1 MQTEL
6 TGPIELSIVIPC
18 LNEGETLEHCI
29 RKAQAALVAGN
40 IRGEIVVADNG
51 SSDDSVQIAE
61 RLGARVVHVAE
72 KGYGNALMGGINS
85 ARGKFL
91 LMGDA
96 DGSYDFGEAP
106 RFVAKL
112 REGHDLVQGC
122 RLPVG
127 GGTVARGAMPISH
140 RLIGNPAF
148 SFMARNMFKAP
159 IHDIYCGLRAF
170 TRELYQQLELRCVG
184 MEFATEMIIKA
195 SLHGAKMVEIPI
207 TLHKDG
213 RITNKPHLKTIRD
226 GWRTLRFFL
235 LCSPRWLFFIPGMAL
250 MAVGFVGY
258 GLALPGVRIG
268 PAQFDAHT
276 LLFASLGLLLGYQ
289 STWFAIIA
297 KMFAMTEGLLPNDP
311 RIKKFLQ
318 VTTLERGLVLGLMGM
333 IAGALLMGDAVLQWR
348 AVGFGHLDY
357 SYTMRW
363 VIPGVTLCALG
374 FQTILSCF
382 IVSLLSLARK

>member
-1 MQTEL
+1 MQKEP

-18 LNEGETLEHCI
+18 LNEAETLEHCI
-29 RKAQAALVAGN
+29 LKAQAALRDGN
-40 IRGEIVVADNG
+40 ITGEIIIADNG
-51 SSDDSVQIAE
+51 SRDDSVQIAE
-61 RLGARVVHVAE
+61 RLGARVVHVSE
-72 KGYGNALMGGINS
+72 KGYGNALMGGLNS

-91 LMGDA
+91 MMGDA

-112 REGHDLVQGC
+112 HEGHDLVQGC
-122 RLPVG
+122 RLRSG
-127 GGTVARGAMPISH
+127 GGTIAAGAMPITH

-148 SFMARNMFKAP
+148 SFLARNMFKAR

-170 TRELYQQLELRCVG
+170 TREFYQQLELRCVG

-195 SLHGAKMVEIPI
+195 SLQGASIAEIPI
-207 TLHKDG
+207 TLHKDR

-235 LCSPRWLFFIPGMAL
+235 LCSPRWLFFVPGMAL
-250 MAVGFVGY
+250 MLLGFVGY
-258 GLALPGVRIG
+258 GLALPAVKIG
-268 PAQFDAHT
+268 PATFDAHT
-276 LLFASLGLLLGYQ
+276 LLFASLGLMLGYQ

-297 KMFAMTEGLLPNDP
+297 KTFAITEGLLPSDP
-311 RIKKFLQ
+311 RITRFLQ
-318 VTTLERGLVLGLMGM
+318 ITTLERGLVLGVMGM
-333 IAGALLMGDAVLQWR
+333 IAGVVLMGDAVLQWR

-374 FQTILSCF
+374 FQTILSSF
-382 IVSLLSLARK
+382 IVSLLGLARK

>member
-1 MQTEL
+1 MQNEPA
-6 TGPIELSIVIPC
+6 GPIELSIVIPC

-29 RKAQAALVAGN
+29 AKAHAALRDAN
-40 IRGEIVVADNG
+40 ISGEIVIADNG
-51 SSDDSVQIAE
+51 SRDDSVQIAQ
-61 RLGARVVHVAE
+61 RLGARVVHVTE
-72 KGYGNALMGGINS
+72 KGYGNALMGGLNA
-85 ARGKFL
+85 ARGKYL

-96 DGSYDFGEAP
+96 DGSYDFSEAP
-106 RFVAKL
+106 RFLAKL
-112 REGHDLVQGC
+112 REGFDLVQGC
-122 RLPVG
+122 RLPSG
-127 GGTVARGAMPISH
+127 AGTIAPGAMPITH

-148 SFMARNMFKAP
+148 SFLARNMFSSP
-159 IHDIYCGLRAF
+159 IHDIYCGLRGF
-170 TRELYQQLELRCVG
+170 TRELYASLEMRCVG

-195 SLHGAKMVEIPI
+195 SLHGAKIAEIPI
-207 TLHKDG
+207 TLHKDK

-250 MAVGFVGY
+250 IFFGLLGY
-258 GLALPGVRIG
+258 GLALPGVKIG

-297 KMFAMTEGLLPNDP
+297 KTFATTAGLLPVDR
-311 RIKKFLQ
+311 RITKFLQ
-318 VTTLERGLVLGLMGM
+318 ITTIERGLLLGIMAM
-333 IAGALLMGDAVLQWR
+333 IAGVVLMGDAVLQWK
-348 AVGFGHLDY
+348 AAGFGQLNY
-357 SYTMRW
+357 SHTMRW

-382 IVSLLSLARK
+382 IVSLLGLARK

>member
-1 MQTEL
+1 MQTEP

-29 RKAQAALVAGN
+29 RKAQSALLAGN
-40 IRGEIVVADNG
+40 IKGEIIIADNG
-51 SSDDSVQIAE
+51 SRDDSIAIAE
-61 RLGARVVHVAE
+61 RLGARVVHVSE
-72 KGYGNALMGGINS
+72 KGYGNALMGGLNS
-85 ARGKFL
+85 ARGKYL

-96 DGSYDFGEAP
+96 DGSYDFEEAP

-112 REGHDLVQGC
+112 REGYDLVQGC
-122 RLPVG
+122 RLPSG
-127 GGTVARGAMPISH
+127 GGTIAEGAMPITH

-148 SFMARNMFKAP
+148 SFLARNMFKAR

-170 TRELYQQLELRCVG
+170 TCEFYQQLELRCVG

-195 SLHGAKMVEIPI
+195 SLQGANIAEIPI
-207 TLHKDG
+207 TLHKD
-213 RITNKPHLKTIRD
+213 RRVTNKPHLKTIRD

-250 MAVGFVGY
+250 MFLGFVGY
-258 GLALPGVRIG
+258 GLALPGVKIG
-268 PAQFDAHT
+268 PAKFDAHT
-276 LLFASLGLLLGYQ
+276 LLFASLGLMLGYQ

-297 KMFAMTEGLLPNDP
+297 KTFAITEKLLPNDP
-311 RIKKFLQ
+311 RITRFLQ
-318 VTTLERGLVLGLMGM
+318 ITTLERGLVLGVMGM
-333 IAGALLMGDAVLQWR
+333 IAGVFLMGDAVWQWR
-348 AVGFGHLDY
+348 AAGFGHLEY

-382 IVSLLSLARK
+382 IVSLLGLARK

>member
-1 MQTEL
+1 MQKEP

-29 RKAQAALVAGN
+29 VKAQTALRDGN
-40 IRGEIVVADNG
+40 ISGEIIVADNG
-51 SSDDSVQIAE
+51 SRDDSVQIAE
-61 RLGARVVHVAE
+61 RLGARVVRVTE
-72 KGYGNALMGGINS
+72 KGYGNALMGGLNA
-85 ARGKFL
+85 ARGKYL

-96 DGSYDFGEAP
+96 DGSYDFEEAP

-112 REGHDLVQGC
+112 REGYDLVQGC
-122 RLPVG
+122 RLPSG
-127 GGTVARGAMPISH
+127 GGTIAEGAMPTTH

-148 SFMARNMFKAP
+148 SFMARNMFKAR

-170 TRELYQQLELRCVG
+170 TAEFYQKLELRCVG

-195 SLHGAKMVEIPI
+195 SLQGANIAEIPI
-207 TLHKDG
+207 TLHKD
-213 RITNKPHLKTIRD
+213 RRVTNKPHLKTIRD

-235 LCSPRWLFFIPGMAL
+235 LCSPRWLFFVPGMVL
-250 MAVGFVGY
+250 MVLGFAGY
-258 GLALPGVRIG
+258 GLALPAVKIG
-268 PAQFDAHT
+268 PATFDAHT
-276 LLFASLGLLLGYQ
+276 LLFASLAMLLGYQ

-297 KMFAMTEGLLPNDP
+297 KTFAITEGLLPNDP
-311 RIKKFLQ
+311 RITKFLQ
-318 VTTLERGLVLGLMGM
+318 ITTLERGLLLGVMGM
-333 IAGALLMGDAVLQWR
+333 IAGVFLLGDAVLQWR

-374 FQTILSCF
+374 FQTICSCF
-382 IVSLLSLARK
+382 IISLLGLARK